1 MDGEGIILGQC
12 SYIFYT
18 SLNIPGDY
26 VKARDLW
33 QGDSIVIYKDDEMT
47 ALYSLFLISIY
58 SFRFVLVIIG

>member
-26 VKARDLW
+26 VKAHDLW
-33 QGDSIVIYKDDEMT
+33 QGDSIAIYKDDETT
-47 ALYSLFLISIY
+47 ALYSLFLISI
-58 SFRFVLVIIG
+58 